1 MKQQYKIDILTLTG
15 QNSSVR
21 SDCGDITFY
30 NYGTNKVQINDAITL
45 LPSESISFSA
55 NYNEIDRTIY
65 NFKFLTFGTNI
76 SRLIVI
82 RKIYI

>member
-1 MKQQYKIDILTLTG
+1 MKQQYKIDILTLTA

-21 SDCGDITFY
+21 SDCGDISFY

-45 LPSESISFSA
+45 LPNQSISFSA
-55 NYNEIDRTIY
+55 NYNEIDR
-65 NFKFLTFGTNI
+65 FGNNI

-82 RKIYI
+82 RKIFI